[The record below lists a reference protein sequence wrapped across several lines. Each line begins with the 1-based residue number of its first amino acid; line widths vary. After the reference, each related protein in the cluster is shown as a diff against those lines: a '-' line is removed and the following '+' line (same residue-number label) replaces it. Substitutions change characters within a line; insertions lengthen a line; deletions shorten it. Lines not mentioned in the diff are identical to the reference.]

1 MPNSHR
7 WRRKG
12 QPTGVFLCG
21 EFYEPRSLAGE
32 SPQGRREWTPEQ
44 LTFFLKHS
52 QWATEGSRRQ
62 HYRPSLVELVDALRC
77 EGKQEVLQ
85 ASRTSQASYCQDTYC
100 QTKRLKNSLLVFEIT
115 KKNCMNLHPY
125 SSVRRAIY
133 IQLHIYKTI

>member
-1 MPNSHR
+1 MEEIIKKKKKKESVSHSVMCLTLCDPYVHTKSLAPKSKKKKKVMPNSHR

-52 QWATEGSRRQ
+52 
-62 HYRPSLVELVDALRC
+62 
-77 EGKQEVLQ
+77 
-85 ASRTSQASYCQDTYC
+85 
-100 QTKRLKNSLLVFEIT
+100 
-115 KKNCMNLHPY
+115 
-125 SSVRRAIY
+125 
-133 IQLHIYKTI
+133 